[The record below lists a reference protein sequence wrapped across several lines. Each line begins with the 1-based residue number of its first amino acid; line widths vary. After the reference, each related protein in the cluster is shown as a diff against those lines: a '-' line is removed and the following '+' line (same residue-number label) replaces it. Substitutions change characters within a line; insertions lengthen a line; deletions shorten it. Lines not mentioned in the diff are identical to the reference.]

1 MAVLYLDIE
10 TSAKTANEGMVIAI
24 GVMSEGEPE
33 VRFCDTFEEERRT
46 LEWFQEKLE
55 NCDLLVTWFGT
66 GFDVPFLLS
75 RALIHGVYLSK
86 LAEVPMLDLYEW
98 SRAKLLLSSY
108 SLDSVVRF
116 LGISGG
122 KGFKEFHGS
131 DIQALF
137 KLAERGDLESR
148 RLIVEHCREDVRV
161 LKLVHDKL
169 KPLVERSGW
178 GSSRKSWR
186 EE

>member
-10 TSAKTANEGMVIAI
+10 TSSKTANDGMVISI
-24 GVMSEGEPE
+24 GVMAEGEPE
-33 VRFCDTFEEERRT
+33 VRFSDSFEEERRS
-46 LEWFQEKLE
+46 LEWLKGKLE
-55 NCDLLVTWFGT
+55 NCELLVTWFGT

-75 RALIHGVYLSK
+75 RSIIHGVDLTR
-86 LAEVPMLDLYEW
+86 LTEVPMLDLYEW

-108 SLDSVVRF
+108 SLESVARF

-122 KGFKEFHGS
+122 KGFKEFHGA
-131 DIQALF
+131 DILSLF
-137 KLAERGDLESR
+137 KLVERGDLESR
-148 RLIVEHCREDVRV
+148 RLIVEHCKEDVRV
-161 LKLVHDKL
+161 LKLVHEKL

-178 GSSRKSWR
+178 GSPRKTSK

>member
-1 MAVLYLDIE
+1 MTVLYLDIE

-24 GVMSEGEPE
+24 GVMSGEEPE
-33 VRFCDTFEEERRT
+33 VRFSDSFAEERRA
-46 LEWFQEKLE
+46 LEWLKEKLE

-66 GFDVPFLLS
+66 GFDVPFLLG
-75 RALIHGVYLSK
+75 RAIIHGVDLTK
-86 LAEVPMLDLYEW
+86 LTEVPMLDLYEW

-169 KPLVERSGW
+169 KPILERSGW
-178 GSSRKSWR
+178 GSSRRTWR

>member
-1 MAVLYLDIE
+1 MPALYLDIE
-10 TSAKTANEGMVIAI
+10 TSAKNANEGMVIAI

-33 VRFCDTFEEERRT
+33 VRFSDTFEEERRL
-46 LEWFQEKLE
+46 LEWLREKLE
-55 NCDLLVTWFGT
+55 NCDLLVTWFGA

-75 RALIHGVYLSK
+75 RALVHGVDLSK
-86 LAEVPMLDLYEW
+86 LAEAPMLDLYEW

-116 LGISGG
+116 LGLNTGR
-122 KGFKEFHGS
+122 GFKEVHGG
-131 DIQALF
+131 DIPTLF

-161 LKLVHDKL
+161 LKLIHDRL
-169 KPLVERSGW
+169 RPLVERSGW
-178 GSSRKSWR
+178 GSPRKT
-186 EE
+186 